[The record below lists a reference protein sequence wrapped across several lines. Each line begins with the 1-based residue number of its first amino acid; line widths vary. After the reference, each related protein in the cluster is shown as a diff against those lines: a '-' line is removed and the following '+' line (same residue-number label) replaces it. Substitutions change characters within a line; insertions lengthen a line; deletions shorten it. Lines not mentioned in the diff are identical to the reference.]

1 MPWLPH
7 EHMADL
13 RIIRQD
19 YALAVKAWEESP
31 SDETLD
37 ALNDQHQRRARAIR
51 MVHAEDGASPRH
63 LSGMFRCSK
72 TVIREALAADTD

>member
-1 MPWLPH
+1 MPRIP
-7 EHMADL
+7 EEVMTDL
-13 RIIRQD
+13 HIIRQD

-37 ALNDQHQRRARAIR
+37 ALNEQHQRRARAIR
-51 MVHAEDGASPRH
+51 MIHAEDDASIRQ

-72 TVIREALAADTD
+72 IVIREALAADTD